1 MSDKI
6 FLSNVK
12 FKIKISYLGQKNRIL
27 PNQMTEKYLVEVDI
41 EKAYFYRCEKPSKK
55 NKSPFLRGNLKNK
68 RHASLY
74 FVNI

>member
-41 EKAYFYRCEKPSKK
+41 EKAYFYGCEKPSKK
-55 NKSPFLRGNLKNK
+55 TNL
-68 RHASLY
+68 H
-74 FVNI
+74 F